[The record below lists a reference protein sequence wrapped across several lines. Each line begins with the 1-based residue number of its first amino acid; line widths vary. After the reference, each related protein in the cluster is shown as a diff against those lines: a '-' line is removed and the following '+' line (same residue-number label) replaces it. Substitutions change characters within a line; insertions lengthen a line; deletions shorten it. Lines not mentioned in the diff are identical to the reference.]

1 VLILVENLPV
11 PLDRRVW
18 LEAQALAAAGRPVSV
33 VCPRR
38 SDDARTSRRYEELE
52 GVRIYRFTP
61 PPEGSTTGGYLREFL
76 VSWLWTALLTLV
88 VFLRDGFAAIQACN
102 PPDTLFAIAW
112 PYKLLGIRFVFDQH
126 DLCPEIFAVRFGSS
140 RPQLAWALRRLERA
154 TYRTADRVISTNE
167 SYRAIALRR
176 GGCRADHVTVVRSGP
191 DPARFRP
198 GPARPELRNGR
209 AHLCCYLG
217 VMGRQ
222 DGVDLLLRAA
232 DLVVHEHGRT
242 DVQFAVLGFGECE
255 EELRRL
261 AGELGIADHVTFTGR
276 ADDRMITDW
285 LSTADLGIS
294 PDPLNDFN
302 DASTMNKTLEY
313 MAMGLPVAAFDLT
326 ETRVSAGE
334 AAEYASADDVDALA
348 KVIVALLDDPGRR
361 AEMGR
366 IGRRRIDDSL
376 GWHRQAPVYAGVY
389 DELLQGVAS

>member
-1 VLILVENLPV
+1 M
-11 PLDRRVW
+11 
-18 LEAQALAAAGRPVSV
+18 
-33 VCPRR
+33 
-38 SDDARTSRRYEELE
+38 
-52 GVRIYRFTP
+52 
-61 PPEGSTTGGYLREFL
+61 
-76 VSWLWTALLTLV
+76 SWLWTALLTLV
-88 VFLRDGFAAIQACN
+88 VFVRDGFAAIQACN

-112 PYKLLGIRFVFDQH
+112 PYKLLGVRFVFDQH

-176 GGCRADHVTVVRSGP
+176 GAVAPITSPWCGAGPIRRGSGRVRRGPSCGTGARTCAATSGSWVP
-191 DPARFRP
+191 RTASTSSCGRP
-198 GPARPELRNGR
+198 TWWCTSTGAPTCSSRSS
-209 AHLCCYLG
+209 
-217 VMGRQ
+217 
-222 DGVDLLLRAA
+222 
-232 DLVVHEHGRT
+232 
-242 DVQFAVLGFGECE
+242 GFGECE

-294 PDPLNDFN
+294 PDPHNDFN

-348 KVIVALLDDPGRR
+348 KVIVALLDDPARR

-366 IGRRRIDDSL
+366 IGRRRIEESL